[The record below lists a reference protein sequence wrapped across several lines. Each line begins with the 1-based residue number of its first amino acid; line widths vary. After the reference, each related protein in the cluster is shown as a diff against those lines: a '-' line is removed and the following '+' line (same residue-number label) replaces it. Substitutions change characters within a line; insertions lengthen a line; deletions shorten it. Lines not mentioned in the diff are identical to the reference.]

1 MKSLKKW
8 TVSEDASA
16 PSKKPVEP
24 QVTMQSIGPSRS
36 NAQARE
42 IDRDGLERL
51 LKSGS
56 KSKEELLDAASRN
69 FSPSFLKLAE
79 RKFYVYAYR
88 SASRGIYVLNTR
100 DLPDLLRDLKQPDWF
115 IKILQ
120 EEVREAR
127 RELITF
133 TDLLLVVNY
142 KGKLPDEEVYE
153 AFQTVDT
160 DETGTLSKEELRRV
174 LCDHGKYPLSEKE
187 FQTVFNLI
195 DNNHSDGVSLREF
208 MQMWKIGRQGKKL

>member
-1 MKSLKKW
+1 MKSIKKW
-8 TVSEDASA
+8 TVSEDASE
-16 PSKKPVEP
+16 KKKKQG
-24 QVTMQSIGPSRS
+24 QVTIQSIGPSRS
-36 NAQARE
+36 KAEARE
-42 IDRDGLERL
+42 IDREGLERL
-51 LKSGS
+51 LQSES
-56 KSKEELLDAASRN
+56 KSKEELLAVASRN

-100 DLPDLLRDLKQPDWF
+100 DLPGLLRDLKQPEWF

-160 DETGTLSKEELRRV
+160 DQTGTLSKEELRRV

-187 FQTVFNLI
+187 FETVFNLM
-195 DNNHSDGVSLREF
+195 DNNHSDGVSLHEF
-208 MQMWKIGRQGKKL
+208 FQMWKIGRQGKQL